1 MSAGSSGRTCVIVG
15 GSGGIGLALARRL
28 SAEGGRLVLAGRS
41 PERLRAAAE
50 QVGPGVVATH
60 TCDATRFDQVD
71 ALFDAALATLGHID
85 GAVNLA
91 GSILLKPAHQTGEQ
105 DLRTTLDQNLVSAFA
120 VVRAAA
126 RVMRAPPTSPADA
139 PAGSEAAADP
149 SVVLVSSTAARV
161 GLPNHEAIAAAK
173 AGVIGLAMAAAST
186 YAGVLRVNAVAPG
199 LTRTPMARPLLSSE
213 LAERASVAMHP
224 AGRLGEPDDIAAA
237 IAWLLSPRAS
247 WVTGQVLGVDGGLST
262 VRPRVKV

>member
-1 MSAGSSGRTCVIVG
+1 MIAGSSDRTCVIIG

-28 SAEGGRLVLAGRS
+28 STDGVRLVLGGRH
-41 PERLRAAAE
+41 EDRLRAAAE

-71 ALFDAALATLGHID
+71 AFFDAAAGALGHID

-91 GSILLKPAHQTGEQ
+91 GSILIKPAHQTGEQ
-105 DLRTTLDQNLVSAFA
+105 DLRTTIDQNLVSAFA

-126 RVMRAPPTSPADA
+126 RVMRGTPGAQGSADR
-139 PAGSEAAADP
+139 
-149 SVVLVSSTAARV
+149 SVVLLSSTAARV

-173 AGVIGLAMAAAST
+173 AGVIGLTLAAAST
-186 YAGVLRVNAVAPG
+186 YAGAIRVNAVAPG

-224 AGRLGEPDDIAAA
+224 AGRLGEPEDIAAA
-237 IAWLLSPRAS
+237 IAWLLSPEAS
-247 WVTGQVLGVDGGLST
+247 WVTGQVLGVDGGLSS